1 MPELPEVEVTK
12 LGIAPL
18 ITGKTI
24 TAVRV
29 HQRQLRWLVPDDV
42 QLCVGQIINSVT
54 RRAKY
59 LFINT
64 NVGSMVLHLGMSGKM
79 RVIDTSLHKQKHD
92 HIEIELNDGKKLV
105 LNDARRFGSCLWQT
119 PQGEPLKL
127 LAALGP
133 EPLTDDFHANY
144 LFEKSRNKVTPI
156 KSFIM
161 DNAIVVGVGNIYA
174 SESLFKSG
182 IDPRRAAGRVS
193 LKRYRVLTDN
203 IKWVLAK
210 AIEQGGTTLKD
221 FAQAD
226 GNPGYFAQ
234 ELNVYGRA
242 GKECTVCQTAIKAK
256 VIAQRNTFF
265 CTTCQR

>member
-79 RVIDTSLHKQKHD
+79 RVIDTSLHEQKHD
-92 HIEIELNDGKKLV
+92 H
-105 LNDARRFGSCLWQT
+105 
-119 PQGEPLKL
+119 
-127 LAALGP
+127 
-133 EPLTDDFHANY
+133 
-144 LFEKSRNKVTPI
+144 
-156 KSFIM
+156 
-161 DNAIVVGVGNIYA
+161 
-174 SESLFKSG
+174 
-182 IDPRRAAGRVS
+182 
-193 LKRYRVLTDN
+193 
-203 IKWVLAK
+203 
-210 AIEQGGTTLKD
+210 
-221 FAQAD
+221 
-226 GNPGYFAQ
+226 
-234 ELNVYGRA
+234 
-242 GKECTVCQTAIKAK
+242 
-256 VIAQRNTFF
+256 
-265 CTTCQR
+265 